1 MTWFFRPVL
10 TALLAL
16 AAPATLHAAPID
28 LPEAGARD
36 AAAVSQALQRFTQ
49 AFKARHL
56 AAAEGAARDAWNAG
70 GGSEALEAL
79 AVTALQAGRVPR
91 AHQLYLAIIA
101 DAEAPEDV
109 QRRAKNQLAAMARQ
123 TGELTVRGGAEGA
136 VVAIDGDAVAKLPL
150 AVAPR
155 AMPGRRVVTVGA
167 YRTTV
172 RFAAG
177 RTTQVVVPAGAS
189 GPAVAAVGAAVTVPT
204 AVPAPGAAVAEAK
217 DAAREAVAEAKDAAR
232 EAVGEAREQLT
243 AAALARPE
251 VQAAL
256 EARDRALKARA
267 ALAKLRPERLRELI
281 QNDPELKQALAAL
294 TDDQAV
300 LQQVA
305 LAMQS
310 GGGVEG
316 VGRQLASDARVQR
329 VLERLKALL
338 LVETGVQ
345 EVIE

>member
-1 MTWFFRPVL
+1 M
-10 TALLAL
+10 
-16 AAPATLHAAPID
+16 PA
-28 LPEAGARD
+28 EA
-36 AAAVSQALQRFTQ
+36 S
-49 AFKARHL
+49 
-56 AAAEGAARDAWNAG
+56 AEGAARDAWLAG
-70 GGSEALEAL
+70 GGTEALEAL
-79 AVTALQAGRVPR
+79 AVTALHGGRLPR
-91 AHQLYLAIIA
+91 AHQLYVAIL
-101 DAEAPEDV
+101 AEASAPADV
-109 QRRAKNQLAAMARQ
+109 QRRAANQLGAMERQ
-123 TGELTVRGGAEGA
+123 TGDLTIRGGADGA
-136 VVAIDGDAVAKLPL
+136 VVTIDGDAITRVPL
-150 AVAPR
+150 VVAPR

-167 YRTTV
+167 YETTV

-189 GPAVAAVGAAVTVPT
+189 GAAIVAPVVPVAAAAAAVSAPT
-204 AVPAPGAAVAEAK
+204 ALVADAREQGET
-217 DAAREAVAEAKDAAR
+217 AAREAVADAREQAETAAR
-232 EAVGEAREQLT
+232 EAVTAAREQLT
-243 AAALARPE
+243 EAALARPE
-251 VQAAL
+251 VQAALEARDRAL

-316 VGRQLASDARVQR
+316 VGRQLANDARVQR
-329 VLERLKALL
+329 VLARLKALL

>member
-1 MTWFFRPVL
+1 
-10 TALLAL
+10 
-16 AAPATLHAAPID
+16 
-28 LPEAGARD
+28 
-36 AAAVSQALQRFTQ
+36 
-49 AFKARHL
+49 
-56 AAAEGAARDAWNAG
+56 
-70 GGSEALEAL
+70 
-79 AVTALQAGRVPR
+79 
-91 AHQLYLAIIA
+91 
-101 DAEAPEDV
+101 
-109 QRRAKNQLAAMARQ
+109 
-123 TGELTVRGGAEGA
+123 
-136 VVAIDGDAVAKLPL
+136 
-150 AVAPR
+150 
-155 AMPGRRVVTVGA
+155 MPGRRVVTVGA
-167 YRTTV
+167 YETTV

-189 GPAVAAVGAAVTVPT
+189 GAAIVAPVVPVAAAAAAVSAPT
-204 AVPAPGAAVAEAK
+204 ALVADARDQGET
-217 DAAREAVAEAKDAAR
+217 AAREAVTA
-232 EAVGEAREQLT
+232 AREQLT
-243 AAALARPE
+243 EAALARPE
-251 VQAAL
+251 VQAALEARDRAL

-316 VGRQLASDARVQR
+316 VGRQLANDARVQR
-329 VLERLKALL
+329 VLARLKALL